1 MEREKVAGMSVAV
14 TDRGKIIYE
23 KGFGAESVE
32 RPEVAPS
39 GHSMYR
45 IASISKLV
53 TGITLLRLV
62 EEGKLALDRPVRD
75 YVPWLTLTS
84 KEALEQMTLRHLM
97 SHTAGL
103 PTEYTPDGPREESA
117 LEGFLRDNLPNLE
130 FATLPSEGVH
140 HYSNWG
146 IHLASYMAERVTGK
160 RFTELCREYALA
172 PLGMDHTTYDLRVA
186 ATYPV
191 SVPHEAGEDGALHV
205 CHYIKE
211 NAARMAAGGLY
222 SCTEDLCKLARFF
235 LNRRTDAGE
244 RLLSDASLDE
254 MFRPHAHIAPDSP
267 DAYGLTM
274 RLHFYRGRVLRGHLG
289 SAPPYASGLW
299 TDPQSGYGVVI
310 LMNTQGDA
318 LRYAVPE
325 MLLDDLVGEPE
336 R

>member
-1 MEREKVAGMSVAV
+1 MKNWDEKLQRLLEREKVAGMSVAV
-14 TDRGKIIYE
+14 TDREKIIYS

-32 RPEVAPS
+32 RPEVAPN
-39 GHSMYR
+39 GLSMYR

-84 KEALEQMTLRHLM
+84 KEALAQMTLRHLM

-172 PLGMDHTTYDLRVA
+172 PLGMDRTTYDLRVA

-191 SVPHEAGEDGALHV
+191 SVPHIAGEDGVYVSADAALQGDRIVLSSPAVPHPVTVDVVAGVPVFLPHGRKMLQRLGLRADPPDLSQKPGLLLHV
-205 CHYIKE
+205 
-211 NAARMAAGGLY
+211 L
-222 SCTEDLCKLARFF
+222 RFAVSV
-235 LNRRTDAGE
+235 RRGIA
-244 RLLSDASLDE
+244 
-254 MFRPHAHIAPDSP
+254 FIPHHAPQT
-267 DAYGLTM
+267 L
-274 RLHFYRGRVLRGHLG
+274 
-289 SAPPYASGLW
+289 
-299 TDPQSGYGVVI
+299 
-310 LMNTQGDA
+310 
-318 LRYAVPE
+318 
-325 MLLDDLVGEPE
+325 
-336 R
+336 